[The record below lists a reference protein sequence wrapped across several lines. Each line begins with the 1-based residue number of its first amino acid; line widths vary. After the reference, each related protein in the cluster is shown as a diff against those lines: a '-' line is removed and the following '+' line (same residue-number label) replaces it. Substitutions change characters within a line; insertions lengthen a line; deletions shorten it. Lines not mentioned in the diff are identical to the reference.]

1 MSEPL
6 DPPVPPPPPPYV
18 PPPPPPGLP
27 PPGPPT
33 VRISEWLNQAW
44 AVIQP
49 YWLEY
54 VLAILVAHL
63 VILAAELM
71 CILPI
76 LIVAGPMMGGVFVY
90 LAKRMLGLPVQIS
103 DVFKGFRRFGD
114 TFLLGLLLILPP
126 LVFVPLIFLPT
137 ILAAVGFGNTQAG
150 EAITQA
156 TGCLTVPL
164 VVLFLV
170 VYPVVVGTYLVFALP
185 LVLFR
190 RMGALDAIRQ
200 SIEIVKPQFTNFL
213 LFMLADLVLLW
224 AASFAGSA
232 LFCIG
237 FLLLSPL
244 AASLVGT
251 MQLLA
256 YRDFVGLTPED
267 LAPYAD

>member
-6 DPPVPPPPPPYV
+6 EPPVPPPPPPYL
-18 PPPPPPGLP
+18 PPT
-27 PPGPPT
+27 PPGPPPGEPT
-33 VRISEWLNQAW
+33 IRISEWLNQAW
-44 AVIQP
+44 ALIQP

-54 VLAILVAHL
+54 VLAVLVAHL
-63 VILAAELM
+63 VILGAELL

-76 LIVAGPMMGGVFVY
+76 LLVAGPMMGGVFIY
-90 LAKRMLGLPVQIS
+90 LAKRLFGLPVQVS
-103 DVFKGFRRFGD
+103 DVFKGFRRFAD
-114 TFLLGLLLILPP
+114 TCILGLALILPP

-137 ILAAVGFGNTQAG
+137 ILAAIGFGDTRAG

-156 TGCLTVPL
+156 TGCLTFPL
-164 VVLFLV
+164 AALFLV
-170 VYPVVVGTYLVFALP
+170 VYPILAGTYLVFALP

-190 RMGALDAIRQ
+190 RMGALDAIRR
-200 SIEIVKPQFTNFL
+200 SIEIVKPQTANFL

-224 AASFAGSA
+224 AASFLGSA
-232 LFCIG
+232 LFCVG
-237 FLLLSPL
+237 FLILSPL

>member
-6 DPPVPPPPPPYV
+6 DPAVPPTPPPPSYA
-18 PPPPPPGLP
+18 PPPPPGP
-27 PPGPPT
+27 PPGQPA
-33 VRISEWLNQAW
+33 VRISDWLNQAW
-44 AVIQP
+44 AIIQP

-54 VLAILVAHL
+54 VLAVLVAHL
-63 VILAAELM
+63 VIIGAEIL

-90 LAKRMLGLPVQIS
+90 LAKRMLGMPAQIS
-103 DVFKGFRRFGD
+103 DVFKGFRRFVD
-114 TFLLGLLLILPP
+114 TFLLGLALILPP

-137 ILAAVGFGNTQAG
+137 ILAAIGFGDTQAG
-150 EAITQA
+150 NAITQA

-164 VVLFLV
+164 VILFLV
-170 VYPVVVGTYLVFALP
+170 IYPLLVGTYLVFALP

-190 RMGALDAIRQ
+190 RMSAVEAIRR
-200 SIEIVKPQFTNFL
+200 SIEIVKPQASNFL
-213 LFMLADLVLLW
+213 IFMLADMVLLW
-224 AASFAGSA
+224 AASLVGGV
-232 LFCIG
+232 LICVG
-237 FLLLSPL
+237 FLVLSPL
-244 AASLVGT
+244 AASIVGT